1 MVKNRSGGQRSSGDM
16 DMRTVMGWAIGVASI
31 ALLLLIM
38 LILFGNLSGSVGFG
52 NDAATITNETIAL
65 ENSNGIGTIND
76 NTNQNFVSWNA
87 TLIINATFGAGGSS
101 SNETLIEGTD
111 YTIFPANGTFGNVT
125 GDWNRSFV
133 TYNTVRQSIGLVNT
147 DNFINNY
154 TQSVLNTGEQF
165 PTVGTIIGVGLLL
178 FILIALLIFALGK
191 MARMGGSGRGGSFG

>member
-1 MVKNRSGGQRSSGDM
+1 MAKSSGDM

-38 LILFGNLSGSVGFG
+38 LILFGNLSGNVGFG
-52 NDAATITNETIAL
+52 TDGATITNETIVQADL
-65 ENSNGIGTIND
+65 TGIGTIND
-76 NTNQNFVSWNA
+76 NTNVNFVSWNA
-87 TLIINATFGAGGSS
+87 SLILNASIGPAGAT

-111 YTIFPANGTFGNVT
+111 YTIFPLNGTFSNDT
-125 GDWNRSFV
+125 AWNRSFV
-133 TYNTVRQSIGLVNT
+133 TYNTVRDSIGLVNT
-147 DNFINNY
+147 NNFINNY

-191 MARMGGSGRGGSFG
+191 MARMGPGSSGGSFG

>member
-1 MVKNRSGGQRSSGDM
+1 MVKRDGGSGNM

-52 NDAATITNETIAL
+52 NDAETITNETIAL
-65 ENSNGIGTIND
+65 ANSNGVGTIND

-87 TLIINATFGAGGSS
+87 SLILNASIGPDGVTT
-101 SNETLIEGTD
+101 NETLVEGTD
-111 YTIFPANGTFGNVT
+111 YTIFPLNGTFGNVT

-133 TYNTVRQSIGLVNT
+133 TYTTARQSIGLVNT
-147 DNFINNY
+147 DSFINNY

-178 FILIALLIFALGK
+178 FILIALLVFALGK
-191 MARMGGSGRGGSFG
+191 MARMGPGTGGNFG

>member
-1 MVKNRSGGQRSSGDM
+1 MAKRSGDM

-52 NDAATITNETIAL
+52 NNSTTITNETIV
-65 ENSNGIGTIND
+65 IGLTTGTSTISTFTDPNY
-76 NTNQNFVSWNA
+76 VSWNA
-87 TLIINATFGAGGSS
+87 TLILNASIGIVGATT
-101 SNETLIEGTD
+101 NETLVEGSD
-111 YTIFPANGTFGNVT
+111 YTIFPLNGTFVNIT
-125 GDWNRSFV
+125 GDWNRTFV
-133 TYNTVRQSIGLVNT
+133 TYEVVKESVGLANTN
-147 DNFINNY
+147 NFINNY

-191 MARMGGSGRGGSFG
+191 MAKMGGSSRGGSFG

>member
-1 MVKNRSGGQRSSGDM
+1 MVKKSSRVANNSGDM

-52 NDAATITNETIAL
+52 NDGATIINETITVATTT
-65 ENSNGIGTIND
+65 GIWTIND
-76 NTNQNFVSWNA
+76 NTNPNFVSWNA
-87 TLIINATFGAGGSS
+87 TLILNATFGVSGPT
-101 SNETLIEGTD
+101 NETLVEGVD
-111 YTIFPANGTFGNVT
+111 YTIFSLNGTFGNLT
-125 GDWNRSFV
+125 SGNWNRSFV
-133 TYNTVRQSIGLVNT
+133 TYTTVRQSIGLINT

-178 FILIALLIFALGK
+178 FILIALLVFALGK
-191 MARMGGSGRGGSFG
+191 MARMGGSSRGGSFG